1 LGKTSSIGKSKP
13 AAGRE
18 AGRNLK
24 TKGQKQRMYRDA
36 IREAANL
43 VVDRLAEVET
53 LKASNILLRVVYH
66 LHVQYNQ
73 EATTL

>member
-1 LGKTSSIGKSKP
+1 
-13 AAGRE
+13 
-18 AGRNLK
+18 
-24 TKGQKQRMYRDA
+24 MYRDA